1 METAAARHANK
12 IGVKRH
18 SKGPQSSAYGQLYW
32 NGNRAQT
39 QKSYSGLED
48 EVDNR
53 WGELFKAALLSTV
66 LSVGAELGSGAD
78 TGNNQP
84 FFRRCGSA
92 PRIH

>member
-1 METAAARHANK
+1 
-12 IGVKRH
+12 
-18 SKGPQSSAYGQLYW
+18 LYW